1 MWKARVNA
9 WVNVEEALYTKTN
22 HFQKKVEI
30 PFPLFFFESD
40 SYVLSAGDLHL
51 SVTIDEERDER

>member
-30 PFPLFFFESD
+30 PFPLFF
-40 SYVLSAGDLHL
+40 LK
-51 SVTIDEERDER
+51 VTRMFSQRGTST